1 MREGDIGAPTGAGT
15 FDRAFGPVVVS
26 GSRLSPFGAVEK
38 RPDGDRARQPPVHCG
53 ERERRFGSVRPRHQ
67 HIGTAMITLASGTRV
82 WLAVGRT
89 DMRKVSMGS
98 RHWCRRS
105 WLRIRSAAAR
115 LCFAD
120 VGLQPT
126 GLMGWMAPHG
136 IDVPMLGRQQRQQ
149 TGPVHERGDNDRAG
163 SGQSSVLGAGG

>member
-1 MREGDIGAPTGAGT
+1 VREGDIGAPTGAGT

-89 DMRKVSMGS
+89 DMRKAFDGLSALVQEKLAQDPFCGRPFVFRGRGPPAHGLDGVDGPS
-98 RHWCRRS
+98 RHRC
-105 WLRIRSAAAR
+105 
-115 LCFAD
+115 AD
-120 VGLQPT
+120 VGSSTTPT
-126 GLMGWMAPHG
+126 DGTRP
-136 IDVPMLGRQQRQQ
+136 
-149 TGPVHERGDNDRAG
+149 
-163 SGQSSVLGAGG
+163 